1 MSIEKSNW
9 NLISNHGLVLICLSN
24 YEGCSMRLIGQM
36 IGITERAVQ
45 RIVSD
50 LESSGIIK
58 RERVGRKN
66 SYKINGSVSLRNA
79 VSGYCTI
86 EAFTELFKARM
97 EEAESEMNALNHWRI
112 GEHGSEIKFQIKE
125 S

>member
-1 MSIEKSNW
+1 MNSKKNNW
-9 NLISNHGLVLICLSN
+9 NLISNHGLVLICLNN

-50 LESSGIIK
+50 LEASDFIK

-66 SYKINGSVSLRNA
+66 RYTINADVSLRNA
-79 VSGYCTI
+79 VSGYCTVG
-86 EAFTELFKARM
+86 AFIELFKAQS
-97 EEAESEMNALNHWRI
+97 SETEINSLNHWRV
-112 GEHGSEIKFQIKE
+112 GEHGSEMKFQIKE